1 MPEKDSIT
9 SIRKL
14 VGFSSGAS
22 SHGSI
27 RPWDLVPSEITVETS
42 GAEGI
47 IGFIEGGELQEGS
60 FTIDLGNYLASDSAQ
75 ETAKWSIN
83 LSAEKA
89 RLLCHVLV
97 DRIPDQG
104 LAELCDSMTDVVRF
118 HQGQWISNLP
128 LLPSNKTIPARLGQS
143 YERPKIEIAED

>member
-1 MPEKDSIT
+1 MPEKDSTT
-9 SIRKL
+9 STGKL
-14 VGFSSGAS
+14 VGFLSGVS

-27 RPWDLVPSEITVETS
+27 RQWDRIPSEIIIETS
-42 GAEGI
+42 GAEGVL
-47 IGFIEGGELQEGS
+47 GFVEGEQLQEGS
-60 FTIDLGNYLASDSAQ
+60 FTIDLGNYFASASAQ
-75 ETAKWSIN
+75 ETAKWSMN

-104 LAELCDSMTDVVRF
+104 LAELCDSVSDILRF
-118 HQGQWISNLP
+118 HQGQWISNLQ
-128 LLPSNKTIPARLGQS
+128 LLPSTKTIRARLGQS